1 VSVNANVNVNGATGR
16 FPALRALTGAGFR
29 RYSRYRG
36 AMIGGAVTNSV
47 FGLLRASVVSATVTA
62 AGGTL
67 AGYDVR
73 TAVTYAWVTQALIAP
88 VELFTW
94 NELALRVRTGDIA
107 IDLARPIDLQLAWGA
122 ADAGRALAVLLPRA
136 LPTLAVGA
144 LTFGLA
150 APGSAW
156 AYPAGALAVALA
168 VAISFCG
175 RFAVN
180 LLAFWL
186 VDIRGVNSFYVFT
199 SNLLS
204 GLYVPVHWFPGW
216 LGVIAAATPFPSLV
230 QAPTDVLTG
239 RVSGSGI
246 VTVLAVQGFWLAV
259 TLGLGRVLL
268 RRATAKLVVQG
279 G

>member
-1 VSVNANVNVNGATGR
+1 M
-16 FPALRALTGAGFR
+16 L
-29 RYSRYRG
+29 
-36 AMIGGAVTNSV
+36 GGALTNSV
-47 FGLLRASVVSATVTA
+47 FGLLRASIVAATVGA
-62 AGGTL
+62 AGGSL
-67 AGYDVR
+67 AGYDTR
-73 TAVTYAWVTQALIAP
+73 TVVTYAWVTQALIAP

-107 IDLARPIDLQLAWGA
+107 IDLARPVDLQLAWGA
-122 ADAGRALAVLLPRA
+122 TDLGRALAVLLPRA

-144 LTFGLA
+144 LSFGLVLPA
-150 APGSAW
+150 SAW
-156 AYPAGALAVALA
+156 AYPAGLVALVLA

-186 VDIRGVNSFYVFT
+186 VDIRGVNAFYVFT

-204 GLYVPVHWFPGW
+204 GLYAPVHWFPGW
-216 LGVIAAATPFPSLV
+216 LAALAAATPFPSLV

-239 RVSGSGI
+239 HVNGTEAARVI
-246 VTVLAVQGFWLAV
+246 ATQVFWLAV
-259 TLGLGRVLL
+259 TLGLGRFLL
-268 RRATAKLVVQG
+268 HRATAKLVVQG